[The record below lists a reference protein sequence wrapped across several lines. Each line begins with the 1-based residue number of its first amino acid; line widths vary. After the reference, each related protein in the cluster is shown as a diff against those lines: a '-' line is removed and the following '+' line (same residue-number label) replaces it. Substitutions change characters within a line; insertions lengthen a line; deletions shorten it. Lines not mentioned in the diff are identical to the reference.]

1 MAFSI
6 SIEPKQG
13 CLYGDNAPHRITVSH
28 VGLQSEFIY
37 CDTYNEALEKVNE
50 IWQSKTLEEKDSR

>member
-13 CLYGDNAPHRITVSH
+13 CLYGDNAPHRITVLRSG
-28 VGLQSEFIY
+28 VQPEFIH
-37 CDTYNEALEKVNE
+37 CDTYIEVLAKVSE
-50 IWQSKTLEEKDSR
+50 IWKTKALDIKDNR

>member
-1 MAFSI
+1 MAFSV

-28 VGLQSEFIY
+28 VGLQPEFIY
-37 CDTYNEALEKVNE
+37 CASYAEALAKVAE
-50 IWQSKTLEEKDSR
+50 IWRSKALEEKDNR